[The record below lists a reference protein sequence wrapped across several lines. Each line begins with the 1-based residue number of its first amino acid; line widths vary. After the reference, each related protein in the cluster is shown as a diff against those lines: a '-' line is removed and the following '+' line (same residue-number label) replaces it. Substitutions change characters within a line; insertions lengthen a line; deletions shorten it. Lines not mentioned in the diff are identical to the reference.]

1 MSAGFYPA
9 PHPGVVHS
17 LTDESISVEALRD
30 AGNGTDAETSSTAAG
45 SSTTAAPPTSNKDEE
60 EVIDND
66 GEKPV
71 SIAQVRG
78 SADNGKRDGSVE
90 RAATLLPAVPALPAL
105 PPSVAVPVRVELVG
119 AAPLGG
125 VSNGVIGGAAVR
137 DSVPAVPAVP
147 VPAGPGEVLLEAFV
161 LGEGVLK
168 DGSASLDEDAWQ
180 VLRDRF
186 GPDVAVVLVSDG
198 QEFTPGDA
206 RRRPLSQLSKITRVV
221 IRVAYNQLVKPSL
234 GGLGGIGGI
243 GGIGG
248 LGGGLLG

>member
-60 EVIDND
+60 EVVDND

-78 SADNGKRDGSVE
+78 SVDSGKREGSVE
-90 RAATLLPAVPALPAL
+90 RTAALPAL

-119 AAPLGG
+119 AAPM
-125 VSNGVIGGAAVR
+125 GGASYGVTGGATVR
-137 DSVPAVPAVP
+137 DAVPAIP

-168 DGSASLDEDAWQ
+168 DGSASLDDEAWQ

-198 QEFTPGDA
+198 QEFAPGDA